1 MKHIKVVTL
10 TTAAIMSTAF
20 AQEASAAST
29 YTVKKGDTLSF
40 IASKFKTTVS
50 NLKKLNDLT
59 GDIIY
64 PNQVITV
71 SSSTSS
77 SGITERS
84 ISSKTYT
91 IKSGDTLS
99 AIAAKHSTTVSKL
112 KSWNDLKNDLI
123 YPGQIIKVAEGA
135 SGSSSSTNHSSSGS
149 TSVSTNQTYTV
160 KSGDTLSKI
169 ARKYSTTVSQLM
181 SWNNLSSTVIYPN
194 QTLKVTKSSTTT
206 GSSSSSSTSSSSSSS
221 SATTYTV
228 KSGDTLSKIANKHSI
243 TVSQLKSWNN
253 LSSTIIYPNQV
264 LKVSK
269 PSTTT
274 GSSSSSS
281 SSGSTATSTTYT
293 VKSGDTLS
301 KIAKTYSLTVSQI
314 KSMNGLKSD
323 VIYVGQKLKI
333 SKAASDLP
341 SVSEPS
347 SGSSSAQETI
357 GNSAFTSNLISISKS
372 LIGTK
377 YVWGGTTPSG
387 FDCSG
392 FLYYVFNKAGHS
404 MPRYTAEGFFNR
416 SYYVSSPQPG
426 DLIFFS
432 GTYKKGI
439 SHLGIYLGNNEFIHA
454 DNSGVRITSTNNSY
468 YKKHFDS
475 YKRLYAN

>member
-1 MKHIKVVTL
+1 MKHIKVVTFAA
-10 TTAAIMSTAF
+10 AAIMSSAF
-20 AQEASAAST
+20 AQEASAASST

-50 NLKKLNDLT
+50 NLKKWNNLSS
-59 GDIIY
+59 DIIY
-64 PNQVITV
+64 PNQVV
-71 SSSTSS
+71 KVSTSS
-77 SGITERS
+77 S
-84 ISSKTYT
+84 SSSNTSESTSSAKTYT

-99 AIAAKHSTTVSKL
+99 AIAAKYSTTVSNLKNWNSL
-112 KSWNDLKNDLI
+112 KSDLI
-123 YPGQIIKVAEGA
+123 YPGQVIKVSAGTT
-135 SGSSSSTNHSSSGS
+135 GSSSSSSSGS
-149 TSVSTNQTYTV
+149 TSTSSTKTYTV

-169 ARKYSTTVSQLM
+169 ASEY
-181 SWNNLSSTVIYPN
+181 
-194 QTLKVTKSSTTT
+194 
-206 GSSSSSSTSSSSSSS
+206 
-221 SATTYTV
+221 
-228 KSGDTLSKIANKHSI
+228 SI

-253 LSSTIIYPNQV
+253 LSSTIIYPKQV
-264 LKVSK
+264 LKVSQ
-269 PSTTT
+269 PTTNSGSTSSST
-274 GSSSSSS
+274 SSSSTSS
-281 SSGSTATSTTYT
+281 QTTYT

-301 KIAKTYSLTVSQI
+301 KIAKIYSMTVSQI

-323 VIYVGQKLKI
+323 IIYVGQKLKI
-333 SKAASDLP
+333 SKATSDLP
-341 SVSEPS
+341 SLSTPS

-357 GNSAFTSNLISISKS
+357 GNPAFTSKLISISKS
-372 LIGTK
+372 FIGTK

-404 MPRYTAEGFFNR
+404 MPRYTAEGFYNR
-416 SYYVSSPQPG
+416 SYFVSSPQPG